1 MGRLFTAA
9 SSHRIQIG
17 SAGLAGFNFTCGT
30 LIACV
35 QHTTVS
41 GVQTY
46 FCTNGGVTPTCFDFL
61 ANGTALEFYNANASD
76 PNVTAAVGLVAG
88 EPILVAITKAT
99 GNTTPTMHYYRFSTN
114 TWVHTAANAARI
126 DGSTVTSVTIGSFQ
140 DAATSEPL
148 NAEMFAIAAWPTYPM
163 SSLEIEKLSFGDWG
177 RWNPPFWYQFDT
189 SRDNGD
195 TGRSLGRYPTMQTAR
210 TGATRGTAKPPG
222 GFRMSPVSHRR

>member
-17 SAGLAGFNFTCGT
+17 SAGLAGFNLTYGT
-30 LIACV
+30 VAACV

-41 GVQTY
+41 GLQTY
-46 FCTNGGVTPTCFDFL
+46 FCTNAAASNCFDFV
-61 ANGTALEFYNANASD
+61 ANGTALEFFNANASD

-99 GNTTPTMHYYRFSTN
+99 GNSTPTMHYYRFSTN
-114 TWVHTAANAARI
+114 TWVHTAANAARV
-126 DGSTVTSVTIGSFQ
+126 DGSTVTSVTIGAFQ
-140 DAATSEPL
+140 DSTASEHL
-148 NAEMFAIAAWPTYPM
+148 NGEMFAVAAWPTYAM
-163 SSLEIEKLSFGDWG
+163 SSAEIERLAPGDWG
-177 RWNPPFWYQFDT
+177 RWAPPFWYQFDT

-195 TGRSLGRYPTMQTAR
+195 TGRSLGRYPTIQTAR
-210 TGATRGTAKPPG
+210 TGATRGTAKPPA